1 MFINRGMNI
10 TQHHEAVKNV
20 GGQLD
25 LLISRTH
32 VHNVVLNEKRL
43 INIVLRK

>member
-10 TQHHEAVKNV
+10 TEHHEAIKNV

-32 VHNVVLNEKRL
+32 IQNIVLNEKRL
-43 INIVLRK
+43 INIVLKK